1 MPHQLGHTESFFA
14 KRTFPITLICD
25 QVVFQANIGSIFRIA
40 EAFGV
45 EKIIFIGKNL
55 ALTPR
60 KIGKTS
66 RSTHL
71 MVPYEII
78 ETVEEAVQYLQ
89 QNDLN
94 IIALE
99 VTANSRPLRS
109 ATIIADKPTVLIAG
123 SEVSGIS
130 KELLAAA
137 HQTVYIDMYG
147 TNSSMNVV
155 QAIAIALYELTGK
168 LS

>member
-1 MPHQLGHTESFFA
+1 MPQQLSHYESFFT
-14 KRTFPITLICD
+14 KRTFPITLVCD
-25 QVVFQANIGSIFRIA
+25 QIIFQPNIGSLFRIA

-45 EKIIFIGKNL
+45 EKIIFIGKNI

-60 KIGKTS
+60 KISKTS

-71 MVPYEII
+71 MVPYEVV
-78 ETVEEAVQYLQ
+78 ETPELAVAHLQ
-89 QNDLN
+89 SNDYH

-99 VTANSRPLRS
+99 VTDKSSSLRS
-109 ATIIADKPTVLIAG
+109 AAITSAKPIALIAG

-130 KELLAAA
+130 TQLLEAAQ
-137 HQTVYIDMYG
+137 QTLHIDMYG

-155 QAIAIALYELTGK
+155 QATAIALYELTAK